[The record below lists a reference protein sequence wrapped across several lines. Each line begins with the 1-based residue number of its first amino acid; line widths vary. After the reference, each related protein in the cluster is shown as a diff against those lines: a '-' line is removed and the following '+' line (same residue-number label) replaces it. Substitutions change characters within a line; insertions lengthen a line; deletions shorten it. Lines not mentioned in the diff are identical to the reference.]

1 MRRDCCWLR
10 GRALEAV
17 KCYLDARKCL
27 ELLSTGIIGI
37 TGRLS
42 TSDTGIEQRVSGEH
56 REHLFHESSFCYSR
70 SSARRSTVRISGTT
84 KRSKS
89 SVSSIKVCERREIVI
104 VVSPAMSCQFYGLK
118 FEINCTGIRLVVAR
132 YEVLQLRRKTLWS
145 HSVESIRV
153 GERSAVLL
161 FVRLLFCLSVS
172 RICGGCKFTSMNHF
186 ICNINTK
193 ERTRKLGS
201 DCSSRITRG

>member
-17 KCYLDARKCL
+17 KCYLAARKCL

-42 TSDTGIEQRVSGEH
+42 TSDTGMEQRVSGEH

-89 SVSSIKVCERREIVI
+89 SVSRIKVCERREIVI

-132 YEVLQLRRKTLWS
+132 SVVGSAVEEED
-145 HSVESIRV
+145 SVES
-153 GERSAVLL
+153 
-161 FVRLLFCLSVS
+161 FS
-172 RICGGCKFTSMNHF
+172 RIDSCRRKISCSLVCAF
-186 ICNINTK
+186 IILLVS
-193 ERTRKLGS
+193 ESHLWRM
-201 DCSSRITRG
+201 